1 MALKWINTIA
11 FAAMV
16 AVNALANLLPIGGN
30 TTGQVSQAYPNL
42 FTPAPFTFAIWGVIY
57 LLLALFVVYQWEVLD
72 GGLHSDSIRRA
83 IGPWFAISCVLN
95 IMWIFLWHYD
105 MIGLSAITMVL
116 LLISLIEIARQAS
129 PAGGNFWQ
137 RMAAKAGFSLYFGWI
152 IAATIAN
159 VSVLLTKLGWNGFGL
174 PADFWTSAVLL
185 IGAVIACAAVIFGK
199 SKSPLVGIAVMWA
212 YCGILVRH
220 ISPAYLGGA
229 HPFVIAFAM
238 LGEALILVTVLMPYA
253 MPLLTKVRPCKAK
266 GTVR

>member
-1 MALKWINTIA
+1 
-11 FAAMV
+11 
-16 AVNALANLLPIGGN
+16 
-30 TTGQVSQAYPNL
+30 
-42 FTPAPFTFAIWGVIY
+42 
-57 LLLALFVVYQWEVLD
+57 
-72 GGLHSDSIRRA
+72 
-83 IGPWFAISCVLN
+83 
-95 IMWIFLWHYD
+95 MWIFLWHYD

-116 LLISLIEIARQAS
+116 LLISLIEIARQVS

-220 ISPAYLGGA
+220 ISPDYLGGA

-238 LGEALILVTVLMPYA
+238 LGEALILVAVLMPYA
-253 MPLLTKVRPCKAK
+253 MPLLTKVRPCKAR